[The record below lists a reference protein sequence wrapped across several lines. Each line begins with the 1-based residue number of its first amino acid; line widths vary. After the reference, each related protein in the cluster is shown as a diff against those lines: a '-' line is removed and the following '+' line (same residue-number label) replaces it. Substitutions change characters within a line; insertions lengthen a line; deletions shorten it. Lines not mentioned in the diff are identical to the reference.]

1 MIVGVIAVPVMQM
14 PVMDEIH
21 VIAVLDGHVL
31 LTRMTVRMIVGGNPR
46 HQFLSLGIGRAH
58 LDRVLVDM
66 AAMRVV
72 EVPVVQV
79 IHMAAVIDRL
89 MAAALG
95 MGMALVHAVEHLMG
109 HHRRG
114 NQGKRQHGA
123 SQGSMHDCALHK

>member
-31 LTRMTVRMIVGGNPR
+31 LARMTVRMIVGGNPS
-46 HQFLSLGIGRAH
+46 HQFLGLGIGCTH

-72 EVPVVQV
+72 EVPVVEV
-79 IHMAAVIDRL
+79 IDMTAVIDRL
-89 MAAALG
+89 MVAALG
-95 MGMALVHAVEHLMG
+95 MGMAFMPAVKHFV
-109 HHRRG
+109 R
-114 NQGKRQHGA
+114 
-123 SQGSMHDCALHK
+123 

>member
-31 LTRMTVRMIVGGNPR
+31 LARMTVRMIVGGNPS
-46 HQFLSLGIGRAH
+46 HQFLGLGIGCAH
-58 LDRVLVDM
+58 LDRMLVDV

-72 EVPVVQV
+72 EVPVVEV
-79 IHMAAVIDRL
+79 IDMAAVIDRL

-95 MGMALVHAVEHLMG
+95 MGMAFMHAVKHFV
-109 HHRRG
+109 R
-114 NQGKRQHGA
+114 
-123 SQGSMHDCALHK
+123 